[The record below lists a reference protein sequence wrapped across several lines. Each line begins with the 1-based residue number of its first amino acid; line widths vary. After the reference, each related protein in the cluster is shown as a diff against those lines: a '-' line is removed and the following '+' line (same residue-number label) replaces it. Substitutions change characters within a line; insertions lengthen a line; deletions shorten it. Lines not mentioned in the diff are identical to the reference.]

1 MPCINNAEAKRILEQ
16 LFEGINPLT
25 GEYFPKQHV
34 YNDPNV
40 IRALYTAVN
49 ALNACIVTPTMRSAS
64 EQTEKCISSIHANR
78 NKSWTPEEDQNLRHA
93 HGYGATYDQMAAQL
107 LRSPRLIK
115 CRPVYLG
122 LASRK
127 IPGWSRPT
135 SHRQEHQELP
145 WYPQEDTPPL
155 TVHPHARGADLL
167 TSQYIGSCWRFIP
180 THVGQM
186 HGRPARP

>member
-49 ALNACIVTPTMRSAS
+49 ALNACTVTPTMRSAS

-115 CRPVYLG
+115 SDLCIWAWLQEKSQDGPAPLHIVKSIKSFLGILKKTRRRSRFIPTHVGADSFLCGCLARP
-122 LASRK
+122 A
-127 IPGWSRPT
+127 P
-135 SHRQEHQELP
+135 
-145 WYPQEDTPPL
+145 
-155 TVHPHARGADLL
+155 VHPHARGAD
-167 TSQYIGSCWRFIP
+167 
-180 THVGQM
+180 
-186 HGRPARP
+186 